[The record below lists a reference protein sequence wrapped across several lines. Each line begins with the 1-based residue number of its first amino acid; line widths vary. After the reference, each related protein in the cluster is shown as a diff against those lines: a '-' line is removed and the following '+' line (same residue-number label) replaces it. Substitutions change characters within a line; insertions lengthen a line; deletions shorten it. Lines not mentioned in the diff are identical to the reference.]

1 MKSIL
6 SHFIDDLFA
15 ISAVLL
21 INSGFKIEG
30 GWFTILYAAFLLT
43 AINMLVKP
51 LLKIMF
57 LPINLITLGFF
68 SWVINIIALFI
79 LTKFVPQIHIGTWN
93 FPGLHSQLIAIPSF
107 TLSPLINFIAV
118 SVMLSFIV
126 RILHWVHHKH

>member
-21 INSGFKIEG
+21 INSGFKIGG
-30 GWFTILYAAFLLT
+30 GWFVILYAAFLLT
-43 AINMLVKP
+43 VINMLVKP

-68 SWVINIIALFI
+68 SWIINVIALFI
-79 LTKFVPQIHIGTWN
+79 LTRLVPQISIGSWEL
-93 FPGLHSQLIAIPSF
+93 PGLDSQLIAIPSF
-107 TLSPLINFIAV
+107 TLSPMVNILAV
-118 SVMLSFIV
+118 SITLSFIV
-126 RILHWVHHKH
+126 RILHWLHKH